1 VCSGA
6 PFAALTW
13 IKAAARRLRDNGE
26 TMIPASPDTT
36 AADAIPT
43 HEQLAALVD
52 RFYDRIQVHPELGP
66 VFNAAVHDWPEHKRL
81 LTSFWSS
88 VILRAGTY
96 RGNPMQAHRP
106 HPITTQHFV
115 QWLALWRETANEVL
129 APAQAE
135 LVQAYA
141 ERIGRSLRY
150 GLGLPEPGEGPVA
163 LGPRA
168 PLLRG

>member
-1 VCSGA
+1 M
-6 PFAALTW
+6 
-13 IKAAARRLRDNGE
+13 RDNGE
-26 TMIPASPDTT
+26 TMIPSAPD
-36 AADAIPT
+36 AEPNALPT
-43 HEQLAALVD
+43 HAQLAALVD
-52 RFYDRIQVHPELGP
+52 RFYDRIQAHPDLGP
-66 VFNAAVHDWPEHKRL
+66 VFNAAVHDWPGHKRL

-115 QWLALWRETANEVL
+115 QWLALWRDTADEML

-135 LVQAYA
+135 LVHAYA
-141 ERIGRSLRY
+141 DRIGRSLRY
-150 GLGLPEPGEGPVA
+150 GLGLPEPGQGPVD
-163 LGPRA
+163 LGPRV